1 MDNPYLY
8 GGCNGCSSTPM
19 TAMQINNSLKK
30 LEAINDVIFVNGELP
45 EYIHTFIDQKMAKEA
60 VEGLSNENGVQSQQ
74 GSQYQQNGHSEQ
86 SSEEEQE
93 PGEIV

>member
-1 MDNPYLY
+1 
-8 GGCNGCSSTPM
+8 M

-45 EYIHTFIDQKMAKEA
+45 EYIRTFIDQKMAKEA
-60 VEGLSNENGVQSQQ
+60 VEGLSDENGVQSQQ
-74 GSQYQQNGHSEQ
+74 GSQDQQNGHSEQ